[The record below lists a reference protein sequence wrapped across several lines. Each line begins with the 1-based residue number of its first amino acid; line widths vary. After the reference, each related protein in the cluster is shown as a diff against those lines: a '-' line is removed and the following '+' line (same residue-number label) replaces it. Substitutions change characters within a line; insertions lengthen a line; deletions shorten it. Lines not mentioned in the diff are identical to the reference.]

1 MLLIVSKWTN
11 YFTLISSP
19 SFPLLPFLSFP
30 CCYILSFSSLSFSRL
45 LEEATSSSPSFPF
58 LFFFFPFLSFSYL
71 LLSCQIFQS
80 KLPHFLFLCLDSNN
94 SVYFWSYPII
104 LPQASFFSRT
114 WTNSASKLTST
125 SHTNTSQIILAKVT
139 FLHKGLSK
147 SINGS
152 KSFRSSKWTLHI
164 LSILVW
170 FWTL

>member
-1 MLLIVSKWTN
+1 MNQLLYLNFFSI
-11 YFTLISSP
+11 LSSSSL
-19 SFPLLPFLSFP
+19 SFFSLLLHPFLFFPFFFPVARRSHIFFPFLSF
-30 CCYILSFSSLSFSRL
+30 S
-45 LEEATSSSPSFPF
+45 
-58 LFFFFPFLSFSYL
+58 FFFFPFLSFSYL

-164 LSILVW
+164 LSILLW